1 MGKVIQLTD
10 DIRISKNLRGLV
22 MRLNL
27 MGFKAIQKDMEFNS
41 TSKVYVLKIKGLSR
55 IKKLTSEEIFYLD
68 KNLKSG
74 LSVVIIRKFLG
85 ITLWRQIILGDF

>member
-1 MGKVIQLTD
+1 MILDEKM
-10 DIRISKNLRGLV
+10 SKNLRGLV

-55 IKKLTSEEIFYLD
+55 IKKPTS
-68 KNLKSG
+68 
-74 LSVVIIRKFLG
+74 
-85 ITLWRQIILGDF
+85 

>member
-1 MGKVIQLTD
+1 M
-10 DIRISKNLRGLV
+10 ISLINL
-22 MRLNL
+22 
-27 MGFKAIQKDMEFNS
+27 KAIQKDMEFNS

-74 LSVVIIRKFLG
+74 LSVIVIRKFLG